1 MISGYDM
8 GLFFI
13 NIGKA
18 WGIIRR
24 DGIVGGGRRVL
35 SYFFRLFQS
44 VRPGDVLI
52 VTGGVGDSA
61 RYRAHHVA
69 EELNFHGIRTSVTHQ
84 DNPFLAKYAARFS
97 IFIFQRTLFTP
108 RVEKL
113 FTEAKKLGKE
123 VIFETDD
130 LVFDP
135 KYIRE
140 TAYYRKM
147 NILEKKLYE
156 KGVGAEILHDPV
168 VKVCTTTTA
177 YLADKLREHG
187 KQVFIVPNKLSN
199 QDMSWIEEI
208 TLSSELLSL
217 DFVYLGYFSG
227 TASHDDDF
235 KSITGSLL
243 AVMEARPSVM
253 LVIAGPLILDD
264 AFEPFHERIIRLPFA
279 GRREHFEN
287 VSGIDINLAPLVM
300 GNPFCEAK
308 SELKFFEAGA
318 FGIPTVAAATRTFR
332 EVIADGIDGFVA
344 SNPLEWQEK
353 LLKLINDEHLR
364 KNIGEHAL
372 TKVMEKYTTENA
384 QNEEYCQYLK
394 LTIDRLTR

>member
-1 MISGYDM
+1 M
-8 GLFFI
+8 GLFWI

-24 DGIVGGGRRVL
+24 DGIIGGGKRVL

-84 DNPFLAKYAARFS
+84 DNPFLAKYATHFS

-123 VIFETDD
+123 IIFETDD

-140 TAYYRKM
+140 TAYYQKM
-147 NILEKKLYE
+147 NALERKLYE
-156 KGVGAEILHDPV
+156 KGVGGEILNDSA
-168 VKVCTTTTA
+168 VKVCTTTTS
-177 YLADKLREHG
+177 YLADKFTELG
-187 KQVFIVPNKLSN
+187 KQVFIVPNKLSK
-199 QDMSWIEEI
+199 QDMSWIDKIRNTKYEI
-208 TLSSELLSL
+208 QDTV
-217 DFVYLGYFSG
+217 FLGYFSG

-243 AVMEARPSVM
+243 AVMKVRPSVI

-264 AFEPFHERIIRLPFA
+264 VFEPFHERIIRLPFA

-287 VSGIDINLAPLVM
+287 ISGIDINLAPLVM
-300 GNPFCEAK
+300 ENPFCEAK

-332 EVIADGIDGFVA
+332 EAVADGIDGFVA
-344 SNPLEWQEK
+344 SNPFEWQEK
-353 LLKLINDEHLR
+353 LLNLIDDEQLR
-364 KNIGEHAL
+364 KNTGEAAQK
-372 TKVMEKYTTENA
+372 KVSEKYTTENA
-384 QNEEYCQYLK
+384 KNEEYYQYLK
-394 LTIDRLTR
+394 LTIERLTS